1 MPSQGVFSMRLRIG
15 VLLSVAALAAVGVAA
30 GPASAESPTCPP
42 GTGFTAAISHPG
54 YPTSV
59 SHGGQQNPAFE
70 NAFHAP
76 GGPYVN
82 RNRKVQSFQEP
93 NSAEVGVFRRP

>member
-1 MPSQGVFSMRLRIG
+1 MLRSKQAAAAAAAA
-15 VLLSVAALAAVGVAA
+15 VVLSVAAS
-30 GPASAESPTCPP
+30 PASADPPTCPP

-54 YPTSV
+54 YPISV

-76 GGPYVN
+76 GCP
-82 RNRKVQSFQEP
+82 
-93 NSAEVGVFRRP
+93 

>member
-1 MPSQGVFSMRLRIG
+1 MVNAMGSGELAYALADKGRIDEYEVYLNPLVRGRGNLHELGDRGTIRMELHDVKRFASGV
-15 VLLSVAALAAVGVAA
+15 VLL
-30 GPASAESPTCPP
+30 T
-42 GTGFTAAISHPG
+42 

-76 GGPYVN
+76 GCP
-82 RNRKVQSFQEP
+82 
-93 NSAEVGVFRRP
+93 